1 MIRELNLNPVF
12 KPADGVKVANYGIVK
27 NFRKDGKMVGMDGCS
42 TTCMFN
48 EFCKKMQAAG
58 KDCICSGCY
67 ARNMAKS
74 FGWMKPDKKTGGDKY
89 YLSASKEISKRV
101 YDDSEVPVLTI
112 NNVYGV
118 FRIESFGELINT
130 NHAINL
136 IKLIKKNPGV
146 NFGWWTKR
154 PELIARALKALN
166 LSGSWLKENC
176 NVIYSNPWKNSTK
189 DGKLIDVNKT
199 VKRYDFIKGVFTV
212 YTASYAIKNNVF
224 INCGGR
230 KCIECLNCYNYHEN
244 VFYINEILKS
254 DSKKYYEAIAGGKR

>member
-1 MIRELNLNPVF
+1 MKRLELEKKLNEMDLDLDF
-12 KPADGVKVANYGIVK
+12 FYHEEENQLDILIDGDEDVLF
-27 NFRKDGKMVGMDGCS
+27 NF
-42 TTCMFN
+42 
-48 EFCKKMQAAG
+48 
-58 KDCICSGCY
+58 
-67 ARNMAKS
+67 
-74 FGWMKPDKKTGGDKY
+74 
-89 YLSASKEISKRV
+89 
-101 YDDSEVPVLTI
+101 
-112 NNVYGV
+112 
-118 FRIESFGELINT
+118 
-130 NHAINL
+130 
-136 IKLIKKNPGV
+136 
-146 NFGWWTKR
+146 
-154 PELIARALKALN
+154 
-166 LSGSWLKENC
+166 LKENC